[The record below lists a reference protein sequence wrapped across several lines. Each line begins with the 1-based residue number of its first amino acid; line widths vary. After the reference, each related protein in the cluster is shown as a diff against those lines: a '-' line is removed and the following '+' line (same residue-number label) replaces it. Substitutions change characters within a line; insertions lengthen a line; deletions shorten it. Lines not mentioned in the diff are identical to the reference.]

1 MAYWHSVN
9 GALLVGIGERL
20 GEKDAQ
26 DMAPLGPLR
35 VAGEKDGA
43 VAGQKVKEGERDGAV
58 VGRER
63 KRWEKMGP
71 LRAPVF
77 A

>member
-1 MAYWHSVN
+1 MA
-9 GALLVGIGERL
+9 L
-20 GEKDAQ
+20 
-26 DMAPLGPLR
+26 LGPLR
-35 VAGEKDGA
+35 VAGERDGA
-43 VAGQKVKEGERDGAV
+43 VAGQKVKEGESDGAV

>member
-35 VAGEKDGA
+35 VAGE
-43 VAGQKVKEGERDGAV
+43 RDGAV

>member
-1 MAYWHSVN
+1 MN
-9 GALLVGIGERL
+9 GEN

-26 DMAPLGPLR
+26 DMAPLGPVR
-35 VAGEKDGA
+35 IAGEKDRA
-43 VAGQKVKEGERDGAV
+43 VAGQKVKEGGRDGAV